1 MKSCM
6 SPDDYTGIRNTIN
19 PVFCH
24 SSFSYIPHTLA
35 QAPSIFAKNKE
46 QCGRIIVPP
55 MKKPF
60 EGQRKQENNPGV
72 STAAFSSLTAGK
84 PLPFTKTEK
93 KWKGIRWWATDNWNN
108 LYIFVVTLSVCN
120 FAQCSLVFFI
130 AFDQQ
135 LLKISVLMRFFSW
148 QGRMKYCGIMQSRE
162 VSVI

>member
-1 MKSCM
+1 M

-93 KWKGIRWWATDNWNN
+93 KWKGIR
-108 LYIFVVTLSVCN
+108 
-120 FAQCSLVFFI
+120 
-130 AFDQQ
+130 
-135 LLKISVLMRFFSW
+135 
-148 QGRMKYCGIMQSRE
+148 
-162 VSVI
+162 